1 MRYYWPFGTTQNLMI
16 YEQDRWRGDHAGINM
31 PTPLALFHF
40 DQEPIYTDDEATIV
54 ESIGWWRPSKY
65 PKLLANSE
73 RSSLKK
79 TICKRN
85 ELIDWYFFY
94 HGFAALDWYRD
105 AIFLDYEHPVVKPF
119 LSFNHLVRQKRAYR
133 MALTARLIQ
142 SDIFH
147 LGSVSFHGTPND
159 CQLELLDPAT
169 LLSDHSQN
177 LIRQHLAE
185 SVHTPTIL
193 DRSMI
198 DGSASAHFGHIEYL
212 IRQES
217 LFHLVNETVFYH
229 DKLHLSEKIFQPIVC
244 KRPFLLAAA
253 PGNLEYLRNYGFKT
267 FGDYVDESYDLEPDP
282 DLRMDLI
289 VKQLIMLSKLSVAQM
304 RSMLDDMRP
313 ILEFNKAHFFGNFR
327 QMIVEELVENFNQC
341 IRVWNNGR
349 VDGRD
354 QTLHPNLE
362 LVKKTLLR

>member
-1 MRYYWPFGTTQNLMI
+1 
-16 YEQDRWRGDHAGINM
+16 
-31 PTPLALFHF
+31 
-40 DQEPIYTDDEATIV
+40 
-54 ESIGWWRPSKY
+54 
-65 PKLLANSE
+65 
-73 RSSLKK
+73 
-79 TICKRN
+79 
-85 ELIDWYFFY
+85 
-94 HGFAALDWYRD
+94 
-105 AIFLDYEHPVVKPF
+105 
-119 LSFNHLVRQKRAYR
+119 
-133 MALTARLIQ
+133 
-142 SDIFH
+142 
-147 LGSVSFHGTPND
+147 
-159 CQLELLDPAT
+159 
-169 LLSDHSQN
+169 
-177 LIRQHLAE
+177 
-185 SVHTPTIL
+185 
-193 DRSMI
+193 MI